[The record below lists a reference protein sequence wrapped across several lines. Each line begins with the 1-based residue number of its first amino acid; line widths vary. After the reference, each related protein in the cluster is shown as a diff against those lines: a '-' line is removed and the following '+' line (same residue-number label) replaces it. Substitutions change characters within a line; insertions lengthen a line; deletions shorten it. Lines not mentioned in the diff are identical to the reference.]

1 MRISDWSS
9 DVCSSDLHLLQPSM
23 ERRRAARQAVPP
35 AAMTKGRQRRERV
48 GDSRNLHSLT
58 LAIAGAPSTMAP
70 WEREGQR
77 PVGERMPRVIS
88 VAGAEEIFYPR
99 WLRLYDYWDDKRGA
113 KRMPCRKDIDQV
125 GVEGLPGVINQVDLL
140 ENQSDDQ

>member
-1 MRISDWSS
+1 
-9 DVCSSDLHLLQPSM
+9 M
-23 ERRRAARQAVPP
+23 ERRRAARQAAPP

-58 LAIAGAPSTMAP
+58 LAIAAAPSTMAP
-70 WEREGQR
+70 REREGQR

-99 WLRLYDYWDDKRGA
+99 LRRLYDNGDDKRGPR
-113 KRMPCRKDIDQV
+113 RMPSRKTIAPV
-125 GVEGLPGVINQVDLL
+125 KRPVRPAFFTLVAVLGR
-140 ENQSDDQ
+140 

>member
-1 MRISDWSS
+1 
-9 DVCSSDLHLLQPSM
+9 M
-23 ERRRAARQAVPP
+23 ERRRAARQAAPP

-58 LAIAGAPSTMAP
+58 LAIAAAPSTMAP
-70 WEREGQR
+70 REREGQR

-99 WLRLYDYWDDKRGA
+99 LRRLYDYWDDKRGA
-113 KRMPCRKDIDQV
+113 RRMPCRQDIDP
-125 GVEGLPGVINQVDLL
+125 VELRDLPGFINRTEERSVGKECCSTCSSRMTPDHKKKKQ
-140 ENQSDDQ
+140 